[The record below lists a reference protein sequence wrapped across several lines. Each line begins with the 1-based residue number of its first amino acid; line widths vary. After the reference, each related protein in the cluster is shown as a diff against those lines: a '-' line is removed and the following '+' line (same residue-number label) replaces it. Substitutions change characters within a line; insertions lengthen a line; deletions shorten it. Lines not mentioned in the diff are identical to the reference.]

1 MPLFG
6 HSHDHAAVEA
16 NGRRCNLY
24 LFRLFAPD
32 LERFV
37 RFLAHCRRLYQGA
50 AHGRPRYMTKIPED
64 IDELIAV
71 VGGVEA
77 LVRGVGRR
85 AAADAMR
92 SMRESLL
99 TALEGYRLPRDA
111 DEELVARYHRY
122 IRDLHRELGVK
133 PSPEEVRVRTR
144 ARVMRRRARNS

>member
-1 MPLFG
+1 
-6 HSHDHAAVEA
+6 
-16 NGRRCNLY
+16 
-24 LFRLFAPD
+24 
-32 LERFV
+32 
-37 RFLAHCRRLYQGA
+37 
-50 AHGRPRYMTKIPED
+50 MTKIPED